1 MRFSFLLLLLLAVSS
16 SFAQDSSP
24 RTRLQSA
31 GAVWRV
37 DTEHH
42 QAINFDDGL
51 SFGTGD
57 AAASALAFLTEYGPD
72 LRINDASQF
81 AQLGL
86 SRGINGYRYVRFQQM
101 RAGTQVLGGVFTIA
115 VDPVGRVKG
124 MAGTLLSPTSFAPA
138 SAPLYTAAD
147 YQQKATQSLIDLQPF
162 AGQWAVTERPD
173 AWAST
178 YPSHPDSDNPARRCY
193 TYDISEP
200 AGHRAY
206 RVYLDQATGKVVF
219 RHQLHCDLNR
229 EAYQNNTQ
237 ATSLIW
243 SEGDAFPGSL
253 NADAQ
258 ELLRA
263 TEETYNLYRYTF
275 GRDGYDGNDG
285 LMRTVSSADLNNCP
299 NATALGNTIA
309 HCDGIATDDIVGHEW
324 THNYIGTMSGLIYA
338 FESGAINEGYA
349 DIFGEVIDLL
359 NDRGNDTGEDNLRT
373 GCNDAGQRW
382 QMGEDA
388 SFGALRDMWSPE
400 CRNDPSSRASGS
412 YSCVNFNNDSGGV
425 HSNSGLVNRAF
436 SLLVDGGS
444 LNGTTVSGIG
454 LTKALHV
461 FHHAQANYLT
471 PATDFFALADAL
483 IASANDLAGT
493 NLPALTLLAIAAP
506 PSGEIISAADIGEVQ
521 NAVAATQLQGQGP
534 CTNQPTL
541 AENPPTPC
549 SNAAVDEDIVLLG
562 QDWETGLAGWT
573 VLEVPENPT
582 TWDAKPWALNTNLPD
597 GRAGSGIFAPDP
609 RVGDCIT
616 DLENGLVHLTS
627 PLVALPLDREEF
639 RLTFNHYY
647 STENGYDGGALYL
660 SLNGA
665 PFTYLPNSAFMF
677 NGYDDQ
683 LVAPGGNDNP
693 LAALETFNGADIN
706 STSGT
711 WGTSVV
717 DLTAAGAMPG
727 DDLQLRWT
735 MSHDGCN
742 GWLGWYLD
750 EISVSYCNQAILPV
764 SFTALAASATK
775 DRIDLYWSTENE
787 EQNNGFQVERS
798 EESGTG
804 FQSIGFV
811 SASGQLSGTYDF
823 TDLDVRPSATY
834 YYRLRQVD
842 TDGSERLSP
851 VVTARTDGEGGGL
864 TVFPNPVGDHF
875 SFSTSSSEASVARL
889 YDGAGRLVRE
899 ISVADGTGT
908 VDASPLAPGV
918 YYLRVGALVRR
929 VVR

>member
-1 MRFSFLLLLLLAVSS
+1 MRFLSLLLLLTAAFP

-24 RTRLQSA
+24 RARLQSA
-31 GAVWRV
+31 GAIWRV
-37 DTEHH
+37 DTKHY
-42 QAINFDDGL
+42 QAIDLNDGL
-51 SFGTGD
+51 SFGTSEAE
-57 AAASALAFLTEYGPD
+57 AAALAFLAEYGPD
-72 LRINDASQF
+72 LGMNDASQF

-86 SRGINGYRYVRFQQM
+86 SRGINGYSYVRFQQIW
-101 RAGTQVLGGVFTIA
+101 AGTQVLGGAFTIA
-115 VDPVGRVKG
+115 VDPTGRVKG
-124 MAGTLLSPTSFAPA
+124 MTGTLLSPTSFAPA
-138 SAPLYTAAD
+138 AAPSNTAAN
-147 YQQKATQSLIDLQPF
+147 YQKKASKALIDLHPF
-162 AGQWAVTERPD
+162 ADRWTVTERPA

-178 YPSHPDSDNPARRCY
+178 YPSQPDANNPARRCY
-193 TYDISEP
+193 AYDVSES
-200 AGHRAY
+200 AGLRAY
-206 RVYLDQATGKVVF
+206 RVYLDQANGKVVF

-237 ATSLIW
+237 PASLVW

-253 NADAQ
+253 NADDQ

-263 TEETYNLYRYTF
+263 TEEIYNLYRYTF
-275 GRDGYDGNDG
+275 GRNGYDGNDG
-285 LMRTVSSADLNNCP
+285 LMRTISSADLNNCP
-299 NATALGNTIA
+299 NATAQGNTIA
-309 HCDGIATDDIVGHEW
+309 HCDGLATDDIVGHEW
-324 THNYIGTMSGLIYA
+324 THNYIGRMSGLIYA

-373 GCNDAGQRW
+373 ACNNAGLRW
-382 QMGEDA
+382 RMG
-388 SFGALRDMWSPE
+388 MWSPE
-400 CRNDPSSRASGS
+400 CRNHPSSRASGS
-412 YSCVNFNNDSGGV
+412 YRCVNFNNDSGGV

-444 LNGTTVSGIG
+444 LNGTTVTGIG
-454 LTKALHV
+454 LTKALHI

-521 NAVAATQLQGQGP
+521 NAVDATQLQGQGP

-541 AENPPTPC
+541 AGNPPTPC
-549 SNAAVDEDIVLLG
+549 ANAAVDEDIVLLD

-573 VLEVPENPT
+573 VLEAPENPA
-582 TWDAKPWALNTNLPD
+582 TWDAKPWSLSTNLPD
-597 GRAGSGIFAPDP
+597 GRAGGGIFAPDP
-609 RVGDCIT
+609 RVGDCNT

-627 PLVALPLDREEF
+627 PIVALPIDKEAF

-647 STENGYDGGALYL
+647 STENGYDGGVLYL

-665 PFTYLPNSAFMF
+665 PFTYLPNSAFLH

-683 LVAPGGNDNP
+683 LVGPEGNDNP
-693 LAALETFNGADIN
+693 LASLETFNGADVN

-717 DLTAAGAMPG
+717 DLTTAGAMPG

-764 SFTALAASATK
+764 SYTALTATAAK
-775 DRIDLYWSTENE
+775 DRIDLYWSTEQE
-787 EQNNGFQVERS
+787 EQNTGFQVERS
-798 EESGTG
+798 MESGTG
-804 FQSIGFV
+804 FEHIGFV
-811 SASGQLSGTYDF
+811 AASGQISGRYNF
-823 TDLDVRPSATY
+823 TDQDVRPGVNY

-842 TDGSERLSP
+842 TDGSEQLSP
-851 VVTARTDGEGGGL
+851 VLTASIDRRSSGL
-864 TVFPNPVGDHF
+864 KVIPNPVGDRF
-875 SFSTSSSEASVARL
+875 SFSTSSSEASIARL
-889 YDGAGRLVRE
+889 YDGGGRLVRE
-899 ISVADGTGT
+899 ISVADGTGM
-908 VDASPLAPGV
+908 VDASQLVPGV
-918 YYLRVGALVRR
+918 YYLRVGALVCR